1 MLGFPDHFVWI
12 LVVSQRHKTGMS
24 QMTVRRPVTKLD
36 LRDQLGLDPCAVF
49 HFLPCQRPLD
59 ALAFR

>member
-36 LRDQLGLDPCAVF
+36 LRDQLGF
-49 HFLPCQRPLD
+49 HFLPCQRPLG